1 MCLFLKINLKNK
13 MRKKLYSKENGTN
26 KITDGSLFATTI

>member
-13 MRKKLYSKENGTN
+13 MRKKFSKENDTN
-26 KITDGSLFATTI
+26 KITDGSLFATTT

>member
-13 MRKKLYSKENGTN
+13 MRKKFSKENGTN
-26 KITDGSLFATTI
+26 KITDGSLFATTT